1 MVLFWG
7 QEELGA
13 KFFLGAVF
21 IASLAGAGSVC
32 AQALPQIDAGS
43 LLQEQRRSQIFPQRG
58 TVVLP
63 QEPELMSISSDS
75 MSLDVR
81 RVHVSGATVFPKE
94 SLEFLITDLP
104 GENRTL
110 GQLKIAA
117 ARITAHYRRAG
128 YTLARAYLPQ
138 QKMQDGIVTIEV
150 LEGKLEG
157 VKIDNA
163 SRLSNEAV
171 GSRLSGVKAGDVFN
185 KSSSERALLLLSDTP
200 GAGVVDSR
208 FVPGSQRGE
217 SVLVTRLEG
226 VPLLAGRV
234 EADNHGG
241 LYTGRNR
248 IGVSADLNSA
258 LGLGERFSGKVLASD
273 AELYN
278 ARLAAQVPVS
288 HDGLTLGAAVSH
300 NTYALGNTFKALD
313 AVGRSSTAELNLRYP
328 WVRSVDFNVYAQV
341 GYEYRKLKD
350 DVRSTSTVTEKH
362 ANVGTLSAF
371 GDARDGLGRGGLTQ
385 ASVMWSQGQLAFDS
399 PGAEA
404 IDALGAKTAGSYSKL
419 YLTAER
425 QQRLPA
431 DFMLNLSLRGQW
443 TDGNL
448 DSSEKFGLGG
458 PYGVR
463 AFASSEAL
471 GDRGWLGS
479 AELRYAFSPSIVGS
493 VFHDR
498 GEVSVNASPYLT
510 TPNTL
515 RRSGN
520 GFGVTGSFG
529 SFDWRASVAWREGKA
544 GTAEPDRLPRMWA
557 QAGWRF

>member
-1 MVLFWG
+1 MYKEVL
-7 QEELGA
+7 LGR
-13 KFFLGAVF
+13 GA
-21 IASLAGAGSVC
+21 ALSLLILIGSVH
-32 AQALPQIDAGS
+32 AQNQPDAGS
-43 LLQEQRRSQIFPQRG
+43 LLQEQKPTQTMPRNGKAI
-58 TVVLP
+58 LP
-63 QEPELMSISSDS
+63 QQAEPVSAGTDTNPI
-75 MSLDVR
+75 DVKR
-81 RVHVSGATVFPKE
+81 IHVSGATVFPKKILE
-94 SLEFLITDLP
+94 SLVADLP

-110 GQLKIAA
+110 RQLQIAA

-138 QKMQDGIVTIEV
+138 QKMQDGVVTIEV

-157 VKIDNA
+157 VRIDNA
-163 SRLSNEAV
+163 SRLLTEAV
-171 GSRLSGVKAGDVFN
+171 QSRLSSVKAGDVFN
-185 KSSSERALLLLSDTP
+185 KSSSEQALLLLSDTP

-208 FVPGSQRGE
+208 FAPGSQRGE

-226 VPLLAGRV
+226 APLIAGRI

-248 IGVSADLNSA
+248 LGVSADLNSV

-278 ARLAAQVPVS
+278 ARLAAQLPVGR
-288 HDGLTLGAAVSH
+288 DGLTLGAAVSH
-300 NTYALGNTFKALD
+300 NTYALGDTFRALD

-328 WVRSVDFNVYAQV
+328 WVRSVDFNVYTQV

-350 DVRSTSTVTEKH
+350 DVRATATVTEKH
-362 ANVGTLSAF
+362 AHVGTLSAF
-371 GDARDGLGRGGLTQ
+371 GDARDGLSGGGLTQ
-385 ASVMWSQGQLAFDS
+385 ATVMLSQGQLGFDS

-404 IDALGAKTAGSYSKL
+404 IDAQGAKTAGSYSKV
-419 YLTAER
+419 YFSAER

-448 DSSEKFGLGG
+448 DSSERFSLGG

-471 GDRGWLGS
+471 GDRGWLGTV
-479 AELRYAFSPSIVGS
+479 ELRYAFSPSIVGS
-493 VFHDR
+493 IFHDH
-498 GEVSVNASPYLT
+498 GEVSVNARTYLS

-520 GFGVTGSFG
+520 GFGLTGSYG
-529 SFDWRASVAWREGKA
+529 SFDWRASMAWRDGKA
-544 GTAEPDRLPRMWA
+544 GTAEPDRLPRIWA

>member
-1 MVLFWG
+1 MFANMKNCLVACACFSLVNVQG
-7 QEELGA
+7 AEL
-13 KFFLGAVF
+13 
-21 IASLAGAGSVC
+21 S
-32 AQALPQIDAGS
+32 QNMPDAGS
-43 LLQEQRRSQIFPQRG
+43 LLRQLKPIEQRSPVG
-58 TVVLP
+58 MAVLP
-63 QEPELMSISSDS
+63 IQIDPVGISVDAVS
-75 MSLDVR
+75 VR
-81 RVHVSGATVFPKE
+81 VERLRVLGAAAFSEDDLAALVADFVGRGVSV
-94 SLEFLITDLP
+94 
-104 GENRTL
+104 R
-110 GQLKIAA
+110 QLQIAA

-138 QKMQDGIVTIEV
+138 QKMQDGVVTIEV

-171 GSRLSGVKAGDVFN
+171 ESRLSSVKAGDVFN

-208 FVPGSQRGE
+208 FAPGSQRGE

-226 VPLLAGRV
+226 APVIVGRI

-248 IGVSADLNSA
+248 LGVSADLNSV

-278 ARLAAQVPVS
+278 ARLAAQVPVGY
-288 HDGLTLGAAVSH
+288 DGLTLGAAVSH
-300 NTYALGNTFKALD
+300 NTYALGNTFRALD

-350 DVRSTSTVTEKH
+350 DVRSTATVTEKH

-371 GDARDGLGRGGLTQ
+371 GDARDGLGGGGLTQ
-385 ASVMWSQGQLAFDS
+385 ASLMWSQGQLAFDS

-404 IDALGAKTAGSYSKL
+404 IDAQGAKTAGSYSKL

-448 DSSEKFGLGG
+448 DSSEKFSLGG

-471 GDRGWLGS
+471 GDKGWLGS
-479 AELRYAFSPSIVGS
+479 VELRYAFSPSIVGS
-493 VFHDR
+493 VFHDH
-498 GEVSVNASPYLT
+498 GEVSLNARPYLS

-520 GFGVTGSFG
+520 GFGLTGSYG
-529 SFDWRASVAWREGKA
+529 SFDWRASVAWRDGKA

>member
-1 MVLFWG
+1 MSD
-7 QEELGA
+7 
-13 KFFLGAVF
+13 FFLKLAVLQAVVLPVSF
-21 IASLAGAGSVC
+21 VY
-32 AQALPQIDAGS
+32 AQVKPDAGS
-43 LLQEQRRSQIFPQRG
+43 LFQEQRSNWVPPHKG
-58 TVVLP
+58 EATLP
-63 QEPELMSISSDS
+63 KEGELNVTTLNTAFFSVKG
-75 MSLDVR
+75 VR
-81 RVHVSGATVFPKE
+81 IVGVTVFSAPK
-94 SLEFLITDLP
+94 LEALTPDLT

-110 GQLKIAA
+110 RQLQIAA

-138 QKMQDGIVTIEV
+138 QTMQDGVVTIEV

-157 VKIDNA
+157 VRIDNA
-163 SRLSNEAV
+163 SRLSTEAV
-171 GSRLSGVKAGDVFN
+171 QSRLSSVKAGDVFN

-208 FVPGSQRGE
+208 FAPGTQRGE

-226 VPLLAGRV
+226 APLIAGRV

-248 IGVSADLNSA
+248 LGVSADLNSV

-278 ARLAAQVPVS
+278 ARLAAQLPVGR
-288 HDGLTLGAAVSH
+288 DGLTLGAAVSH
-300 NTYALGNTFKALD
+300 NTYALGDTFRALD

-328 WVRSVDFNVYAQV
+328 WVRSVDFNVYTQV

-350 DVRSTSTVTEKH
+350 DVRATATVTEKH
-362 ANVGTLSAF
+362 AHVGTLSAF
-371 GDARDGLGRGGLTQ
+371 GDARDGLGGGGLTQ
-385 ASVMWSQGQLAFDS
+385 ATVMLSQGQLGFDS

-404 IDALGAKTAGSYSKL
+404 IDAQGAKTAGSYSKV
-419 YLTAER
+419 YLSAER

-431 DFMLNLSLRGQW
+431 EFMLNLSLRGQW

-448 DSSEKFGLGG
+448 DSSEKFSLGG

-479 AELRYAFSPSIVGS
+479 IELRYAFSPSIVGS
-493 VFHDR
+493 VFHDH
-498 GEVSVNASPYLT
+498 GEVSVNARPYLS

-520 GFGVTGSFG
+520 GFGLTGSYG
-529 SFDWRASVAWREGKA
+529 SFDWRASVAWRDGKA

>member
-1 MVLFWG
+1 MAVLPIQIDPVG
-7 QEELGA
+7 ISVDAVSVRVERLRVLGA
-13 KFFLGAVF
+13 AAF
-21 IASLAGAGSVC
+21 SEDDLAALVADFVGRGVSVR
-32 AQALPQIDAGS
+32 Q
-43 LLQEQRRSQIFPQRG
+43 LQ
-58 TVVLP
+58 
-63 QEPELMSISSDS
+63 
-75 MSLDVR
+75 
-81 RVHVSGATVFPKE
+81 
-94 SLEFLITDLP
+94 
-104 GENRTL
+104 
-110 GQLKIAA
+110 IAA

-138 QKMQDGIVTIEV
+138 QKMQDGVVTIEV

-171 GSRLSGVKAGDVFN
+171 ESRLSSVKAGDVFN

-208 FVPGSQRGE
+208 FAPGSQRGE

-226 VPLLAGRV
+226 APVIVGRI

-248 IGVSADLNSA
+248 LGVSADLNSV

-278 ARLAAQVPVS
+278 ARLAAQVPVGY
-288 HDGLTLGAAVSH
+288 DGLTLGAAVSH
-300 NTYALGNTFKALD
+300 NTYALGSTFKALD
-313 AVGRSSTAELNLRYP
+313 AVGRSSTVELNLRYP

-350 DVRSTSTVTEKH
+350 DVRSTATVTEKH

-371 GDARDGLGRGGLTQ
+371 GDARDGLGGGGLTQ
-385 ASVMWSQGQLAFDS
+385 ASLMWSQGQLAFDS

-404 IDALGAKTAGSYSKL
+404 IDAQGAKTAGSYSKL

-448 DSSEKFGLGG
+448 DSSEKFSLGG

-479 AELRYAFSPSIVGS
+479 VELRYVFSPSIVGS
-493 VFHDR
+493 VFHDH
-498 GEVSVNASPYLT
+498 GEVSVNARPYLS

-520 GFGVTGSFG
+520 GFGLTGSYG
-529 SFDWRASVAWREGKA
+529 SFDWRASVAWRDGKA

>member
-1 MVLFWG
+1 MFKIHIKL
-7 QEELGA
+7 A
-13 KFFLGAVF
+13 NFLTLMLPFLVGG
-21 IASLAGAGSVC
+21 IANARDMPDS
-32 AQALPQIDAGS
+32 GS
-43 LLQEQRRSQIFPQRG
+43 LLQEQKPAQTFPPKG
-58 TVVLP
+58 NVVLP
-63 QEPELMSISSDS
+63 DYAEHVSPSSDTS
-75 MSLDVR
+75 PIDVR
-81 RVHVSGATVFPKE
+81 KVYVSGATAFPKE
-94 SLEFLITDLP
+94 NLELLVADLP
-104 GENRTL
+104 AESRTL
-110 GQLKIAA
+110 RQLQIAA

-138 QKMQDGIVTIEV
+138 QKMQDGVVTIEV

-208 FVPGSQRGE
+208 FAPGSQRGE

-226 VPLLAGRV
+226 APVLVGRI

-248 IGVSADLNSA
+248 LGVSADLNSL

-278 ARLAAQVPVS
+278 ARLAAQVPVGY
-288 HDGLTLGAAVSH
+288 DGLTLGAAVSH
-300 NTYALGNTFKALD
+300 NTYALGSTFKALD

-350 DVRSTSTVTEKH
+350 DVRSTATVTEKH

-371 GDARDGLGRGGLTQ
+371 GDARDGLGGGGLTQ
-385 ASVMWSQGQLAFDS
+385 ASLMWSQGQLAFDS

-404 IDALGAKTAGSYSKL
+404 IDAQGAKTAGSYSKL

-448 DSSEKFGLGG
+448 DSSEKFSLGG

-479 AELRYAFSPSIVGS
+479 VELRYAFSPSIVGS
-493 VFHDR
+493 VFHDH
-498 GEVSVNASPYLT
+498 GEVSVNARPYLS

-520 GFGVTGSFG
+520 GFGLTGSYG
-529 SFDWRASVAWREGKA
+529 SFDWRASVAWRDGKA
-544 GTAEPDRLPRMWA
+544 GTAEPDRLPRMWV

>member
-1 MVLFWG
+1 MLSMRVV
-7 QEELGA
+7 
-13 KFFLGAVF
+13 KFFAAMIFFCAVG
-21 IASLAGAGSVC
+21 SRVLAQV
-32 AQALPQIDAGS
+32 QPDAGS
-43 LLQEQRRSQIFPQRG
+43 LLKERK
-58 TVVLP
+58 
-63 QEPELMSISSDS
+63 SISSDS
-75 MSLDVR
+75 QRGKVTFPSQVEMAIDADEAKRIEVKGVRVTGAKVFDSEELEGLLVDIVGDRGSLR
-81 RVHVSGATVFPKE
+81 
-94 SLEFLITDLP
+94 SL
-104 GENRTL
+104 
-110 GQLKIAA
+110 QIAA

-208 FVPGSQRGE
+208 FAPGSQRGE

-226 VPLLAGRV
+226 APVIVGRI

-248 IGVSADLNSA
+248 LGVSADLNSV

-278 ARLAAQVPVS
+278 ARLAAQVPVGY
-288 HDGLTLGAAVSH
+288 DGLTLGAAVSH
-300 NTYALGNTFKALD
+300 NTYALGNTFRALD

-350 DVRSTSTVTEKH
+350 DVRSTATVTEKH

-371 GDARDGLGRGGLTQ
+371 GDARDGLGGGGLTQ
-385 ASVMWSQGQLAFDS
+385 ASLMWSQGQLAFDS

-404 IDALGAKTAGSYSKL
+404 IDAQGAKTAGSYSKL

-448 DSSEKFGLGG
+448 DSSEKFSLGG

-471 GDRGWLGS
+471 GDKGWLGS
-479 AELRYAFSPSIVGS
+479 VELRYAFSPSIVGS
-493 VFHDR
+493 VFHDH
-498 GEVSVNASPYLT
+498 GEVSVNARPYLS

-520 GFGVTGSFG
+520 GLGLTGSYG
-529 SFDWRASVAWREGKA
+529 SFDWRASVAWRDGKA
-544 GTAEPDRLPRMWA
+544 GTAEPDRLPRLWA